1 MVTRVTERALKPE
14 SVTSNQPLN
23 FEFYYGESAAPTE
36 MNTVYLDD
44 GNAKVDLNLEVFN
57 ESSKTI
63 TFVPASSSNSS
74 QARFDPV
81 GSPNSANEA
90 NEARCHFSLTFA
102 INLNINAE
110 EIQLQDAQKNDWQV
124 NYDKDSQFMTLY
136 FLRKERLV
144 LPAKNPENNSDSI
157 LLTFKKFAARNR
169 LVKTSNVKLTYGSEL
184 LLDGQDRPFTRSI
197 TVNNAISVTNH
208 PENKNIPL
216 QVRCVGPNTVLN
228 DGTSPNTLKLQ
239 IINRSLSANRPNL
252 LLDKENSK
260 FIVSFETGDGAEA
273 LTTETKANQV
283 SITSQDNNWKIYPA
297 GNPATQIVKLNK
309 DSSKTILADRDT
321 IELNISKL
329 VTSNPSGVAYLYI
342 TYQNIGT
349 YPDGQLVVPIEKT
362 PLLYRDKQRN
372 SVWEK
377 WVGIGTFY
385 PDAKLHV
392 KGNILV
398 EGNIRLSGNIEKG
411 ANERLNLYTDTSA
424 VNSDAWIELW
434 GRSATESERT
444 GELALTGK
452 YIEFRYN
459 STPSDK
465 GTVGMRLADDG
476 NLGIGTTE
484 PSAKLHVDG
493 GDAIVSGC
501 AEISNKS

>member
-14 SVTSNQPLN
+14 FVTSNQPLN
-23 FEFYYGESAAPTE
+23 FEFYYGASAAPTE

-44 GNAKVDLNLEVFN
+44 GNDKLELNLEVFN

-74 QARFDPV
+74 QGRFDPV

-102 INLNINAE
+102 IDLNINAE
-110 EIQLQDAQKNDWQV
+110 EIKLKEEQKNDWQV
-124 NYDKDSQFMTLY
+124 NYDEDLQFMTLY

-157 LLTFKKFAARNR
+157 LLTFTDFAARNGI
-169 LVKTSNVKLTYGSEL
+169 VKTSNVKLTYGSEL

-216 QVRCVGPNTVLN
+216 QVRCVGSNTVLN

-252 LLDKENSK
+252 LLDKKTSQ
-260 FIVSFETGDGAEA
+260 FIVRFETGNGAEA
-273 LTTETKANQV
+273 LTTLDKVNGTNNV
-283 SITSQDNNWKIYPA
+283 NNINNVNNTSVTATDTTNWKVDKTENKA
-297 GNPATQIVKLNK
+297 EWTVKLQD
-309 DSSKTILADRDT
+309 DSEKTKLADKDT
-321 IELNISKL
+321 IELEISNL

-342 TYQNIGT
+342 TYQNIGG
-349 YPDGQLVVPIEKT
+349 YPDGQLLLPIEKT
-362 PLLYRDKQRN
+362 PLLYRDIN
-372 SVWEK
+372 SQNR
-377 WVGIGTFY
+377 VGIGINN

-392 KGNILV
+392 KGNI
-398 EGNIRLSGNIEKG
+398 RLSGNIENG
-411 ANERLNLYTDTSA
+411 ANGRVNLYTGTSA
-424 VNSDAWIELW
+424 VNSRAWIELW
-434 GRSATESERT
+434 DSPATESERT
-444 GELALTGK
+444 KAFFSLSYFKKSEQITQTVRQQALK
-452 YIEFRYN
+452 NNYRSPN
-459 STPSDK
+459 P
-465 GTVGMRLADDG
+465 
-476 NLGIGTTE
+476 
-484 PSAKLHVDG
+484 KL
-493 GDAIVSGC
+493 
-501 AEISNKS
+501 

>member
-44 GNAKVDLNLEVFN
+44 GNDKLELNLQVFN

-102 INLNINAE
+102 IDLNINAE
-110 EIQLQDAQKNDWQV
+110 EIKLKGAQQDDWQV

-157 LLTFKKFAARNR
+157 LLTFTDFAARNGI
-169 LVKTSNVKLTYGSEL
+169 VKTSNVKLTYGSEL

-228 DGTSPNTLKLQ
+228 DRTTGNTLKLQ

-252 LLDKENSK
+252 LLDKDNSK
-260 FIVSFETGDGAEA
+260 FIVRFETGNGAEA
-273 LTTETKANQV
+273 LTTENM
-283 SITSQDNNWKIYPA
+283 
-297 GNPATQIVKLNK
+297 
-309 DSSKTILADRDT
+309 SKRA
-321 IELNISKL
+321 
-329 VTSNPSGVAYLYI
+329 
-342 TYQNIGT
+342 
-349 YPDGQLVVPIEKT
+349 
-362 PLLYRDKQRN
+362 PLPQK
-372 SVWEK
+372 
-377 WVGIGTFY
+377 
-385 PDAKLHV
+385 
-392 KGNILV
+392 
-398 EGNIRLSGNIEKG
+398 IRLSGRWIGRKIRRSG
-411 ANERLNLYTDTSA
+411 RLSYRVLQTKPY
-424 VNSDAWIELW
+424 
-434 GRSATESERT
+434 
-444 GELALTGK
+444 
-452 YIEFRYN
+452 
-459 STPSDK
+459 
-465 GTVGMRLADDG
+465 
-476 NLGIGTTE
+476 
-484 PSAKLHVDG
+484 
-493 GDAIVSGC
+493 
-501 AEISNKS
+501 